1 MTDIRFEL
9 PEINTWRLFN
19 KAVSQRL
26 VVDMVEAWEAH
37 GYRFG
42 CVCIDD
48 GWTVDGKLGDWE
60 PDPQRF
66 PDLAGLVEWIHARG
80 YAVRLWVAPIQF
92 HAGTKVAARAFPD
105 CALKNVDNEPAFYT
119 GLGTYRIDPRTA
131 VGQAHI
137 RDTMQRLVR
146 DYDVDAFKVDFPP
159 FYFPDDEFYREHR
172 FAFPEHDKQTMV
184 QEFYRLVRESI
195 DAVNPRVRVECA
207 RDLPNCQPYINDTI
221 CGDLVGHDRN
231 WAMYVEIAERLRKF
245 TQGTEITPW
254 LEMAWGEGSDAP
266 TPRVEWYAGIL
277 EYIAASI
284 NLELKLEH
292 SFQPFAYPNAAQ
304 IRCLTNLYGPRNRR
318 YKVLHAGRKSIT
330 VQDMLDAGVQVGPDT
345 RFLAAPEEP
354 LTITLHTAALGTNAL
369 AWRARNVLTD
379 AGVDLRARNEFWGG
393 SLDACRVS
401 FEAEAR
407 QVYEFWHEGTPDPYF
422 RELFLAHQGNRH

>member
-19 KAVSQRL
+19 KAVSQRG

-48 GWTVDGKLGDWE
+48 GWTLDGKLGDWE

-66 PDLAGLVEWIHARG
+66 PDLAGLVEWIHAKG
-80 YAVRLWVAPIQF
+80 YAVRLWVAPVQF
-92 HAGTKVAARAFPD
+92 HAGTKIAARAFPEYT
-105 CALKNVDNEPAFYT
+105 LKNADGEPAFYT
-119 GLGTYRIDPRTA
+119 GLGTYRLDPRA
-131 VGQAHI
+131 EVGRTHI
-137 RDTMQRLVR
+137 RDTMQRLIR
-146 DYDVDAFKVDFPP
+146 DYHVDAFKCDFPP

-172 FAFPEHDKQTMV
+172 FALPEHDKQTMV

-195 DAVNPRVRVECA
+195 DAVDPRVRVECA
-207 RDLPNCQPYINDTI
+207 RDLPDCQPYINDTI
-221 CGDLVGHDRN
+221 CGDLVGHDRS
-231 WAMYVEIAERLRKF
+231 WQMYVEIAARLRRF
-245 TQGTEITPW
+245 AEGTELVPW
-254 LEMAWGEGSDAP
+254 LEMAWGEGSDNP
-266 TPRVEWYAGIL
+266 TPDVAWYAGLL
-277 EYIAASI
+277 ECLAASI

-318 YKVLHAGRKSIT
+318 YKVLHAGRQSVT
-330 VQDMLDAGVQVGPDT
+330 VRDLLDAGVQVGSDT
-345 RFLAAPEEP
+345 RFLVAPEEP
-354 LTITLHTAALGTNAL
+354 LTVVLHTGLLGTNAL
-369 AWRARNVLTD
+369 AWRARNVLTG
-379 AGVDLRARNEFWGG
+379 APVDLRARNEFWGNA
-393 SLDACRVS
+393 LENCRVS

-407 QVYEFWHEGTPDPYF
+407 QVYELWHEGEPDPF
-422 RELFLAHQGNRH
+422 FQELYQAHQ